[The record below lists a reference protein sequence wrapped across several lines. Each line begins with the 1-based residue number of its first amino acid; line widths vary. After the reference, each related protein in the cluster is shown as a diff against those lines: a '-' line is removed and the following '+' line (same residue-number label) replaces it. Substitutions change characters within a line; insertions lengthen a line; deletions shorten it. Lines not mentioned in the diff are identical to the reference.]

1 MPAVFPFRA
10 VQFNQGKGDVSAFI
24 APPYDVLDARGKQ
37 KLLTKS
43 PANIVAVDLPHTPAK
58 ELGPPEA
65 YTNAAKTYKGWL
77 DEGTLGVTDKPCMF
91 AYRQTFDFMGQR
103 FQRSGMACTVETR
116 PFGPRDGGGIL
127 PHEQTFSG
135 PKQDRFALMEA
146 SATQFSPIFGLH
158 ADDDG
163 AATALLH
170 KIMDSREADMTADM
184 GDGVQHEVWTIDDQ
198 ETLLAYEKALEGE
211 DVFIADGHHRYT
223 TAINYLA
230 KLEESGK
237 EIGPDHPARR
247 TMIVLVGMSDPGLAI
262 GATHRVLGGMKDY
275 DFARLT
281 SELDAYFTLDNVGAD
296 PSQIEAH
303 MEKRAHGPDG
313 GAQNVLGLIDLASN
327 QCLVM
332 TLKSSEGDGDPLA
345 DRFADKPEAWRKL
358 DVALVQHLIVEK
370 VCEPK
375 FNGGEAVKWAFPHTV
390 DEVMEI
396 ASGEE
401 TGAGGGAGFAQ
412 VAVIVR
418 PTPLQAVKEIGAA
431 GELMP
436 QKSTFFYPKLAT
448 GLFINPLS
456 EEVAAP
462 VGEGIRA

>member
-10 VQFNQGKGDVSAFI
+10 VQFNHGTGDVSACI
-24 APPYDVLDARGKQ
+24 APPYDVLDARGKEN
-37 KLLTKS
+37 LLSKG

-65 YTNAAKTYKGWL
+65 YANAAETYRGWL
-77 DEGTLGVTDKPCMF
+77 EDGTLTPTRRPAIF

-103 FQRSGMACTVETR
+103 FQRAGMACTVETR

-158 ADDDG
+158 ADEDG
-163 AATALLH
+163 AATELTRTV
-170 KIMDSREADMTADM
+170 MDSRPADMTATM
-184 GDGVQHEVWTIDDQ
+184 SGEGGDGVLHEVWTIDDA
-198 ETLLAYEKALEGE
+198 ETIGQYEKALAGE

-230 KLEESGK
+230 KLEEAGQQ
-237 EIGPDHPARR
+237 IGPDHPARR

-275 DFARLT
+275 DFGKLT
-281 SELDAYFTLDNVGAD
+281 GELDPYFTLDRVGKD
-296 PSQIEAH
+296 PGQIEAH
-303 MEKRAHGPDG
+303 MDKRANGPDG
-313 GAQNVLGLIDLASN
+313 GAQNVLGLIDLATN
-327 QCLVM
+327 ECVVA
-332 TLKSSEGDGDPLA
+332 TLKDGDPLK
-345 DRFADKPEAWRKL
+345 DKFAEKPQAWRKL

-375 FNGGEAVKWAFPHTV
+375 FNGGEPVKWAFPHTV
-390 DEVMEI
+390 DEVLEI
-396 ASGEE
+396 ASGQE

-418 PTPLQAVKEIGAA
+418 PTPLEAVKEIGAA

-448 GLFINPLS
+448 GLFINPLTS
-456 EEVAAP
+456 ELP
-462 VGEGIRA
+462 VGAGA

>member
-10 VQFNQGKGDVSAFI
+10 VQFNHGAGDVSASI
-24 APPYDVLDARGKQ
+24 APPYDVLDARGKAR
-37 KLLTKS
+37 LLAKGQ
-43 PANIVAVDLPHTPAK
+43 ANIVAVDLPHTPAK

-65 YTNAAKTYKGWL
+65 YAKAAQTYKGWL
-77 DEGTLGVTDKPCMF
+77 EDGTLSVTDRPSIF

-103 FQRSGMACTVETR
+103 YQRSGMACTVETR

-158 ADDDG
+158 ADEDG
-163 AATALLH
+163 AATELTRAV
-170 KIMDSREADMTADM
+170 MDARPADMTADM
-184 GDGVQHEVWTIDDQ
+184 GDGVTHEVWTIDDA
-198 ETLLAYEKALEGE
+198 ETIAAYEKALAGE

-230 KLEESGK
+230 KLEEAGK
-237 EIGPDHPARR
+237 DIGPDHPARR

-275 DFARLT
+275 DFGKLAN
-281 SELDAYFTLDNVGAD
+281 ELDAYFTLDRVGTD

-303 MEKRAHGPDG
+303 MDKRYAPGR
-313 GAQNVLGLIDLASN
+313 NVLGLIDLATN
-327 QCLVM
+327 ECVVA
-332 TLKSSEGDGDPLA
+332 TLKDGDPLA
-345 DRFADKPEAWRKL
+345 DKFASKPEAWRKL
-358 DVALVQHLIVEK
+358 DVALVQHLIVER

-375 FNGGEAVKWAFPHTV
+375 FNGGEPVKWAFPHTV
-390 DEVMEI
+390 EEVMEI
-396 ASGEE
+396 ASGQE
-401 TGAGGGAGFAQ
+401 TGSGGGAGFAQ

-418 PTPLQAVKEIGAA
+418 PTPLWAVKEIGAA
-431 GELMP
+431 NELMP

-448 GLFINPLS
+448 GLFINPLTS
-456 EEVAAP
+456 ELP
-462 VGEGIRA
+462 VGAGA